1 MSRPSLIRILAL
13 LASVAL
19 IAGCATSS
27 RQPAAAQDPSASA
40 AVADGPTGRIE
51 GTVAEQDG
59 SPIGGCRVTVSHP
72 VSGRKWKAQADMEG
86 NFLVFNLP
94 EGSGYRVTFSTP
106 PIWRTTLK
114 SIEVKAG
121 QATRLQIVRRLLRGH
136 GPLSADER
144 VR

>member
-1 MSRPSLIRILAL
+1 MSRSDLLRVLAL

-19 IAGCATSS
+19 LASCATAS
-27 RQPAAAQDPSASA
+27 RQPTAARDTSSFAEATE
-40 AVADGPTGRIE
+40 GPTGRIE
-51 GTVAEQDG
+51 GTVTEQDG

-94 EGSGYRVTFSTP
+94 EGGGYRITFSTP
-106 PIWRTTLK
+106 PIWRTTMK

-121 QATRLQIVRRLLRGH
+121 QATRLQVVRRLLRGQ
-136 GPLSADER
+136 GPLSADQP